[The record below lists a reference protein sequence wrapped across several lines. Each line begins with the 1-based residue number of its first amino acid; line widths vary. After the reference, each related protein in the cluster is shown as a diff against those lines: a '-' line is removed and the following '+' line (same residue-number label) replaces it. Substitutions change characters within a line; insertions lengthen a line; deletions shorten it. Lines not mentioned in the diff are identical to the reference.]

1 ALFILG
7 ENFDLAP
14 RQEAITQTIASL
26 SAGRPK
32 FDQQRKIATVLSE
45 VIQEDGS
52 IVKNLLLMQFYDGG
66 IASFYFYSPDSLF
79 NQSKDSFLD
88 IVTSFSTEALKDTAN
103 IQPVEV
109 ADLDD
114 NLTGGVSG
122 DETDGSRTILW
133 ISMVVMVLIL
143 IVARSRKRK
152 KE

>member
-1 ALFILG
+1 M
-7 ENFDLAP
+7 
-14 RQEAITQTIASL
+14 
-26 SAGRPK
+26 
-32 FDQQRKIATVLSE
+32 LSE